1 MQKRVSS
8 HQITRCLVGHQI
20 IQTFLGCPNHTRTK
34 MTIPDTVEK
43 HCHQRLIGCISI
55 WCVCS
60 IRDLSVMPCGSKN
73 TYPVKCGA
81 QHTSQNNVPCDSAT
95 KDRHDSVAVLDKMS
109 SHTITP
115 IFACTHLHPAKQKGS
130 IACSDK
136 NDNNHNPAA
145 VMQKRVSS
153 HQITRCL
160 VGHQVIQTFWV
171 AQPTPKPR

>member
-1 MQKRVSS
+1 MLCGPPN
-8 HQITRCLVGHQI
+8 HTNL
-20 IQTFLGCPNHTRTK
+20 LGCPNNTKTK

-43 HCHQRLIGCISI
+43 HCHQRLIGCTSI

-60 IRDLSVMPCGSKN
+60 IHDVAAMPCGSKN
-73 TYPVKCGA
+73 THPVKCGA

-109 SHTITP
+109 SHTVTP
-115 IFACTHLHPAKQKGS
+115 IVCLYTPTPNKTEGS

-136 NDNNHNPAA
+136 NDNNHNSAA

-160 VGHQVIQTFWV
+160 VGHQIIQTFCV
-171 AQPTPKPR
+171 AQTTPKPR